1 MEAIVAF
8 SHSGWSLIQRSTPYV
23 DGSCVDNVEVLIER
37 YVCVCVC
44 NMIKTESTD
53 KYLSNRITWQTDV

>member
-1 MEAIVAF
+1 MLMALVYTMLKF
-8 SHSGWSLIQRSTPYV
+8 SLKGTR
-23 DGSCVDNVEVLIER
+23 
-37 YVCVCVC
+37 VCVC

>member
-8 SHSGWSLIQRSTPYV
+8 SHSGWSLIQRRTPYV

-37 YVCVCVC
+37 YVCVC